1 MTDGILQ
8 EVLSECYVEHITSN
22 DNSHI
27 GLVTLIEKKL
37 IAVIKQH
44 EKEVETPYVSGLIS
58 VTWLIG
64 E

>member
-1 MTDGILQ
+1 MTEGIIQKVFNDVTKKTCGL
-8 EVLSECYVEHITSN
+8 EYSILKYVER
-22 DNSHI
+22 
-27 GLVTLIEKKL
+27 EL
-37 IAVIKQH
+37 IAEIKIH